1 MFKISSASQSYLT
14 DIRVDMLDDNGKV
27 KTQVFKARFKRV
39 TQQELDRIHER
50 LQEKSLNDTG
60 LLNEVTVGFED
71 VKDDNGNPLEF
82 NEDNFAALVNI
93 FPVRPTM
100 VNAFFTTINNAVRK
114 N

>member
-1 MFKISSASQSYLT
+1 MFKLSSVSPSYLT
-14 DIRVDMLDDNGKV
+14 DIRVDMLDDNGKI
-27 KTQVFKARFKRV
+27 KTHVFKARFKRV

-50 LQEKSLNDTG
+50 LQEKSLNDTE

-71 VKDDNGNPLEF
+71 VKDDNGNPVEF
-82 NEDNFAALVNI
+82 NADNFADLINT

-100 VNAFFTTINNAVRK
+100 VNAFFATINNSIRK